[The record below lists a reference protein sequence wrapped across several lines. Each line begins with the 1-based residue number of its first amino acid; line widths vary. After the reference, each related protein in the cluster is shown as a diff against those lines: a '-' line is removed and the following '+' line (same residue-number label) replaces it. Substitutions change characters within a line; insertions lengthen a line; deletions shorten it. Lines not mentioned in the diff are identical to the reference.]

1 MKIIQNI
8 IQNTKDI
15 LKIRDIKYL
24 SLFLVCTIVAIFVS
38 FILLLLNL
46 TSVLNFNDST
56 DKTFGLTTLYLPLYY
71 SIIFGFLLIIII
83 NLLINKKDD
92 FNLIGTLRSTLKSNS
107 IYLFTDLIPI
117 ILWVISIISLIV
129 LNYNYTIKIN
139 SNSLTD
145 TFYIFNI
152 LYLGIV
158 FFQLLTYIYY
168 VRLDADKINNF
179 TRVITNY
186 ILVAF
191 NIIFTFIIWDQP
203 LYFSTDG

>member
-92 FNLIGTLRSTLKSNS
+92 LNLIGTLRSTLKSIS

>member
-24 SLFLVCTIVAIFVS
+24 SLFLFCTIVAIFVS

-92 FNLIGTLRSTLKSNS
+92 LNLIGTLRSTLKSIS

-179 TRVITNY
+179 TRVIINY

>member
-92 FNLIGTLRSTLKSNS
+92 LNLIGSLRSTLKSIS

>member
-71 SIIFGFLLIIII
+71 SII
-83 NLLINKKDD
+83 
-92 FNLIGTLRSTLKSNS
+92 
-107 IYLFTDLIPI
+107 
-117 ILWVISIISLIV
+117 
-129 LNYNYTIKIN
+129 YNY
-139 SNSLTD
+139 
-145 TFYIFNI
+145 Y
-152 LYLGIV
+152 G
-158 FFQLLTYIYY
+158 
-168 VRLDADKINNF
+168 
-179 TRVITNY
+179 
-186 ILVAF
+186 
-191 NIIFTFIIWDQP
+191 
-203 LYFSTDG
+203 